1 MTPLIPSILEEK
13 RVLPSLL
20 LSLREGLEAALVI
33 GIVLGALRKFDLAH
47 LSPIV
52 WTGAVTAA
60 AASVATALLLNF
72 LDASL
77 TGPSEMIF
85 EGTTFFLAAAVLTW
99 MIFWMSRQSRTIK
112 GELEAGVRRAT
123 SQTGKGALF
132 FLAFIS
138 VLREGV
144 ELALF
149 LTASALAT
157 SLRQTTLGAL
167 LGLAGAALLGWA
179 LFATTLRLN
188 LKRFFQITGVLLILF
203 AAGLVASG
211 MHEFIEIGWIPA
223 VIDHVWNLNPFLNEN
238 STAGQILKTLFG
250 YNANPSLTEVLAYL
264 AYFAAIGF
272 GLRRAA
278 ASIPPVEV
286 RAR

>member
-1 MTPLIPSILEEK
+1 M
-13 RVLPSLL
+13 LPSLL

-33 GIVLGALRKFDLAH
+33 GIVLGALRKFNLAH

-52 WTGAVTAA
+52 WTGAASAA
-60 AASVATALLLNF
+60 VISIATALLLNF
-72 LDASL
+72 LGASL
-77 TGPSEMIF
+77 EGPSEMIF

-99 MIFWMSRQSRTIK
+99 MIFWMSHQSRTIK
-112 GELEAGVRRAT
+112 GKLEASVRRAT
-123 SQTGKGALF
+123 SQAGKSALF
-132 FLAFIS
+132 FMAFIS

-157 SLRQTTLGAL
+157 SWHQTVLGAL
-167 LGLAGAALLGWA
+167 LGLAGAAVLGWT

-188 LKRFFQITGVLLILF
+188 LKRFFQITGLLLILF

-211 MHEFIEIGWIPA
+211 IHEFIEIGWIPA
-223 VIDHVWNLNPFLNEN
+223 IISHVWNLNPLVNEN

-250 YNANPSLTEVLAYL
+250 YNADPSLTEVLAYV

-278 ASIPPVEV
+278 ASLPAVEA

>member
-1 MTPLIPSILEEK
+1 M
-13 RVLPSLL
+13 LPSLL

-33 GIVLGALRKFDLAH
+33 GIVLGAVRKFNRAQ
-47 LSPIV
+47 LSSIV
-52 WTGAVTAA
+52 WAGSLVAG
-60 AASVATALLLNF
+60 AASVATALVLNF
-72 LDASL
+72 LGASL
-77 TGPSEMIF
+77 EGSSEMIF
-85 EGTTFFLAAAVLTW
+85 EGATFFLAAAVLTW

-123 SQTGKGALF
+123 SQSGKGGLF

-157 SLRQTTLGAL
+157 NLHQTIMGAL
-167 LGLAGAALLGWA
+167 LGLAGATILGWA
-179 LFATTLRLN
+179 LFATTLRLD
-188 LKRFFQITGVLLILF
+188 LQRFFQITGALLILF
-203 AAGLVASG
+203 AAGLVASSV
-211 MHEFIEIGWIPA
+211 HEFIELGWVPSIVA
-223 VIDHVWNLNPFLNEN
+223 HVWNLNSILSEN
-238 STAGQILKTLFG
+238 STVGQILKTLFG
-250 YNANPSLTEVLAYL
+250 YNAQPSLTEALAYI

-278 ASIPPVEV
+278 ASLS
-286 RAR
+286 AMKAQAH

>member
-1 MTPLIPSILEEK
+1 
-13 RVLPSLL
+13 
-20 LSLREGLEAALVI
+20 
-33 GIVLGALRKFDLAH
+33 
-47 LSPIV
+47 
-52 WTGAVTAA
+52 
-60 AASVATALLLNF
+60 
-72 LDASL
+72 
-77 TGPSEMIF
+77 
-85 EGTTFFLAAAVLTW
+85 
-99 MIFWMSRQSRTIK
+99 
-112 GELEAGVRRAT
+112 
-123 SQTGKGALF
+123 
-132 FLAFIS
+132 
-138 VLREGV
+138 
-144 ELALF
+144 
-149 LTASALAT
+149 
-157 SLRQTTLGAL
+157 
-167 LGLAGAALLGWA
+167 
-179 LFATTLRLN
+179 